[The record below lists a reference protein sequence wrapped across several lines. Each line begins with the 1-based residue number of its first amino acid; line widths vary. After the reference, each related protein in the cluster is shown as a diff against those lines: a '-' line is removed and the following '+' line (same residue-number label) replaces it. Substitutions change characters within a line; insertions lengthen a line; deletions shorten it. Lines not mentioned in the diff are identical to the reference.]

1 MTNKELVEDII
12 KTIKEE
18 MGLSTSTKYH
28 CKDGT
33 NINTD
38 VGYVYDWFVSNEKL
52 GYVGYEDV
60 LRKRYEN

>member
-18 MGLSTSTKYH
+18 IEDSLSATYY

-33 NINTD
+33 VIETD
-38 VGYVYDWFVSNEKL
+38 VGYIYDWFVSREKL
-52 GYVGYEDV
+52 DWIGYEDV